1 MHFDYKTK
9 GTCSQFISLDIN
21 DGIVTNVQFLGGCDG
36 NLKAIPMLVDG
47 MKAEDI
53 EKKLRG
59 IQCGFKTTSCGDQL
73 AQAVHA
79 AREAEL
85 NQANA

>member
-1 MHFDYKTK
+1 MHFDYKTQ

-59 IQCGFKTTSCGDQL
+59 IHCGFKATSCGDQL

-85 NQANA
+85 NQTNA